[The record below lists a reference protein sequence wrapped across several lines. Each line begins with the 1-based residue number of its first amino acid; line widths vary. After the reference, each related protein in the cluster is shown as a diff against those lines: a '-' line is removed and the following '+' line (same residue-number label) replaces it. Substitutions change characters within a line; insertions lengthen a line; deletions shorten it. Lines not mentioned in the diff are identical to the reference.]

1 MVTFLRIFVVSFSFL
16 MQLTGKEWRQ
26 ILEVVSI

>member
-1 MVTFLRIFVVSFSFL
+1 MVTFSWIFVVSFSFL

-26 ILEVVSI
+26 ILEVGSV